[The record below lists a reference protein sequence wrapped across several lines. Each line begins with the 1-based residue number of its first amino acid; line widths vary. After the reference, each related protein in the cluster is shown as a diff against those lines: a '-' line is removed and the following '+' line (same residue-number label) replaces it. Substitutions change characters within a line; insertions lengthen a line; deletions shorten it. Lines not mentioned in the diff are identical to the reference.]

1 MKRFAIAILV
11 LLMMPL
17 VSLAQWRDGSGK
29 VVPDTPSSKSDG
41 EFGAM
46 LDFTDKPE
54 ELYAAWEK
62 DSPGVAW
69 SQTSTAVRGK
79 PIVAIVFFSGC
90 AANPAGKCELLGRFT
105 TTTPSGKL
113 WGDPI
118 EAEIWVGLPPPE
130 PQSLQ
135 LSHGHMGLVVDPDD
149 ELGKYSVKLELTDQ
163 ISKKRMV
170 LEKHFTAVEA
180 PKEQQR

>member
-1 MKRFAIAILV
+1 MKRTALGILV
-11 LLMMPL
+11 LLMIPL
-17 VSLAQWRDGSGK
+17 VTLAQWRDGSGK
-29 VVPDTPSSKSDG
+29 VVPDTPSAKSDG

-46 LDFTDKPE
+46 FDFTDKPE

-62 DSPGVAW
+62 ASPGVAW

-79 PIVAIVFFSGC
+79 PIVAIVFFTGC
-90 AANPAGKCELLGRFT
+90 AANPEGNCELVGRFT
-105 TTTPSGKL
+105 TTTPSGKP

-118 EAEIWVGLPPPE
+118 EADIWVGLPPPG

-135 LSHGHMGLVVDPDD
+135 LSHGHMGLVIDPDD
-149 ELGKYSVKLELTDQ
+149 ELGKYTVKVELTDR

-170 LEKHFTAVEA
+170 LERPFTAVDA
-180 PKEQQR
+180 PKAQNR